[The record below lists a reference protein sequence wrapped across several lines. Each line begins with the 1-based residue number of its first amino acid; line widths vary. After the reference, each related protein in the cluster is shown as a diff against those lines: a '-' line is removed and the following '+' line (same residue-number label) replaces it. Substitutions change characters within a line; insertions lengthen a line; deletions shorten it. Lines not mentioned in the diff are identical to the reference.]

1 MVPPLGLL
9 VARQRS
15 GTGALG
21 SLLDRQNH
29 PQFYYLGEI
38 FHPEGLGDR
47 HNYFT
52 HLVDYVREDPLNA
65 MAQNAPQN
73 FRRFLATFAG
83 EGRTLL
89 PDVKYDS
96 LHSLNG
102 PWHAPLVR
110 PWLLEFAR
118 AEGAPIIHLTRRN
131 LLEVFVS
138 GLLAAAN
145 KVWHTV
151 DAADVK
157 IRSAVVD
164 IPKLLR
170 FIDGMQRER
179 EVIEQ
184 WLDGHRPLVTL
195 DYQEMFDA
203 EGLLARDRADEIARA
218 FGADP
223 ITQRRPS
230 FVKQAP
236 RDLPESIRNYD
247 EVARALAGTPHAWM
261 LTEDGVPPAP
271 PAPAAIKG
279 SPVKK
284 FVFQNSAI
292 AINGHGVTMHS
303 ITAPW
308 GEDDN
313 LLAAMRQ
320 GSFDEPKSLACWL
333 FLVENAPQNAMVLDI
348 GAYTGL
354 FSLLTARARRDVLS
368 IAFEPSSVT
377 FGRLVYNIQ
386 LNGFNPRIVPC
397 HLAAWKHEEILT
409 LPHRYGFFSL
419 CSGETI
425 TQTQAADHT
434 ETVKAVPL
442 DSILQPVRPDYL
454 NAPQLAAIAERPV
467 AAVKIDVEGVEP
479 EVLEGARQL
488 IGAHRP
494 AFICEALD
502 TQAQERLVDFF
513 RSVGYAAVP
522 IAGERN
528 VLAMSADSHADF
540 QREFAAWAERNG
552 TAATIGGHIIEGSR
566 FETEV

>member
-1 MVPPLGLL
+1 MVPPFGLL

-21 SLLDRQNH
+21 SLLDRRNH

-52 HLVDYVREDPLNA
+52 HLSDYVREDPLNA
-65 MAQNAPQN
+65 MAKNAPRN
-73 FRRFLATFAG
+73 FRRFLETFAE

-89 PDVKYDS
+89 PDVKYNS
-96 LHSLNG
+96 LHTLDG
-102 PWHAPLVR
+102 HWHAPLAR

-118 AEGAPIIHLTRRN
+118 AEGAPVIHLTRRN

-145 KVWHTV
+145 KIWHTA
-151 DAADVK
+151 DAAEAK
-157 IRSAVVD
+157 IRSAIVD
-164 IPKLLR
+164 VPKLLR
-170 FIDGMQRER
+170 FIDDMQREQ
-179 EVIEQ
+179 EVIER
-184 WLDGHRPLVTL
+184 WLGGHRPLVTL

-203 EGLLARDRADEIARA
+203 EGLVARERANEIARA

-236 RDLPESIRNYD
+236 RSLAQSIGNYA
-247 EVARALAGTPHAWM
+247 EVERALAGTPHAWM

-271 PAPAAIKG
+271 PATKG
-279 SPVKK
+279 SPVKN

-292 AINGHGVTMHS
+292 TINGHGVTMHS

-313 LLAAMRQ
+313 LLGAMRQ
-320 GSFDEPKSLACWL
+320 GAFDEPKSLAYWL
-333 FLVENAPQNAMVLDI
+333 FLVERAPQNAMVIDV

-354 FSLLTARARRDVLS
+354 YALLTARARRDVLS

-397 HLAAWKHEEILT
+397 HLAAWKREEILT

-419 CSGETI
+419 CSGEKI
-425 TQTQAADHT
+425 TQTQAVDHT

-442 DSILQPVRPDYL
+442 DSIMQPVRPDYL

-479 EVLEGARQL
+479 EVLEGARHL
-488 IGAHRP
+488 IAAHRP
-494 AFICEALD
+494 AFICETLD
-502 TQAQERLVDFF
+502 AGAQERLTGFF
-513 RSVGYAAVP
+513 TSVGYAVTP

-528 VLAMSADSHADF
+528 VLAVSADSQAAF
-540 QREFAAWAERNG
+540 EREFAAWAARNG
-552 TAATIGGHIIEGSR
+552 TAATIGGHVIEGSR
-566 FETEV
+566 FETEL

>member
-1 MVPPLGLL
+1 MVPPFGLL

-52 HLVDYVREDPLNA
+52 HLRDYVREDPLNA
-65 MAQNAPQN
+65 MAANAPQN
-73 FRRFLATFAG
+73 FRKFLGTFAE

-89 PDVKYDS
+89 PDVKYNS

-102 PWHAPLVR
+102 HWQAPLAR

-118 AEGAPIIHLTRRN
+118 AEGAPVIHLTRKN

-145 KVWHTV
+145 KIWHTA
-151 DAADVK
+151 DAAEAK

-170 FIDGMQRER
+170 FMDDMQREQG
-179 EVIEQ
+179 VIER
-184 WLDGHRPLVTL
+184 WLGGHRPLVTL

-203 EGLLARDRADEIARA
+203 HGLLAREKADEIARA
-218 FGADP
+218 FAADP
-223 ITQRRPS
+223 ITQRKPS

-236 RDLPESIRNYD
+236 RSLAESIRNYD
-247 EVARALAGTPHAWM
+247 EVERALAGTPHAWM
-261 LTEDGVPPAP
+261 LTEDGAPPAP

-292 AINGHGVTMHS
+292 TINGHGVTMHS

-313 LLAAMRQ
+313 LLGAMRH
-320 GSFDEPKSLACWL
+320 GSFDEPRSLAYWL
-333 FLVENAPQNAMVLDI
+333 FLVESAPPNAMVLDV

-397 HLAAWKHEEILT
+397 HLAAWKQEEILT

-419 CSGETI
+419 CSGEKI
-425 TQTQAADHT
+425 TQTQAVDHT

-442 DSILQPVRPDYL
+442 DSILQPARPDYL

-479 EVLEGARQL
+479 EVLEGARHL
-488 IGAHRP
+488 IAAYRP
-494 AFICEALD
+494 AFICETLD
-502 TQAQERLVDFF
+502 AAAQERLTAFF
-513 RSVGYAAVP
+513 TSVGYAVIP

-528 VLAMSADSHADF
+528 VLAVSEGRHAAF
-540 QREFAAWAERNG
+540 EREFAAWAERSS
-552 TAATIGGHIIEGSR
+552 TAATIGGHVIEGSR
-566 FETEV
+566 FETEL

>member
-1 MVPPLGLL
+1 MIPPFGLL

-21 SLLDRQNH
+21 SLLDWRNH

-38 FHPEGLGDR
+38 FHPDGLGDR

-52 HLVDYVREDPLNA
+52 HLRDYVREDPLNA
-65 MAQNAPQN
+65 LAQNAPQN

-102 PWHAPLVR
+102 PWHAPLAR

-145 KVWHTV
+145 QVWHTV
-151 DAADVK
+151 DAAEVT

-179 EVIEQ
+179 QVIEQ
-184 WLDGHRPLVTL
+184 WLDGHQPLVAL

-203 EGLLARDRADEIARA
+203 QGLLASERADEIARA
-218 FGADP
+218 FGVDP
-223 ITQRRPS
+223 LAQRRPS
-230 FVKQAP
+230 LVKQAP
-236 RDLPESIRNYD
+236 WSLTESIRNYD
-247 EVARALAGTPHAWM
+247 EVAKALAGTPHAWM
-261 LTEDGVPPAP
+261 LAGDGPPTTRP
-271 PAPAAIKG
+271 TPATKG
-279 SPVKK
+279 LPVQK
-284 FVFQNSAI
+284 FVFQNSTI
-292 AINGHGVTMHS
+292 TINGHSVTMHS

-313 LLAAMRQ
+313 LLGAIRQ
-320 GSFDEPKSLACWL
+320 GAFDEPKSLAYWL
-333 FLVENAPQNAMVLDI
+333 FLMEGAPQNGMVIDV

-354 FSLLTARARRDVLS
+354 YALLTARARPDLLS
-368 IAFEPSSVT
+368 IAFEPSAVT
-377 FGRLVYNIQ
+377 FGRLIYNIQ

-397 HLAAWKHEEILT
+397 HLAAWNREEILT

-419 CSGETI
+419 CSGEKI
-425 TQTQAADHT
+425 SQTQAVDHT

-442 DSILQPVRPDYL
+442 DAILQPARLDYL
-454 NAPQLAAIAERPV
+454 NAPQLAAIAKRPV
-467 AAVKIDVEGVEP
+467 VAVKIDVEGVEP
-479 EVLEGARQL
+479 EVLEGARHV
-488 IGAHRP
+488 IAAHRP

-502 TQAQERLVDFF
+502 AEAQNRLQTFF
-513 RSVGYAAVP
+513 TSVGYAVEP
-522 IAGERN
+522 IADERN
-528 VLAMSADSHADF
+528 VLAMPEDRYGGFARA
-540 QREFAAWAERNG
+540 FAAWAARNG
-552 TAATIGGHIIEGSR
+552 TAATIGGHVIEDSR
-566 FETEV
+566 FETEL

>member
-145 KVWHTV
+145 KVWHTA

-236 RDLPESIRNYD
+236 RDLTESIRNYD

-528 VLAMSADSHADF
+528 VLAMPADSHADF